1 MAMAYIVP
9 GVRLIRQTK
18 TMACWYASA
27 QMLIQWRRNQTQ
39 SSEIGMP
46 DPSEEPTSVSL
57 ERANNGLTDL
67 QVITL
72 ATSLGLM
79 AVPPMSPTP
88 DALEG
93 WLKSYGPLWVNG
105 RTHIVVIGG
114 ISTGSLYIYDPAPS
128 VTPDP

>member
-1 MAMAYIVP
+1 MAYIVP

-46 DPSEEPTSVSL
+46 DPSEEPTSVAL

-72 ATSLGLM
+72 AMSLGLM
-79 AVPPMSPTP
+79 AVAPMSPTP
-88 DALEG
+88 GAIES
-93 WLKSYGPLWVNG
+93 WLKRYGPLWVNG

-114 ISTGSLYIYDPAPS
+114 ISGSN
-128 VTPDP
+128 V